1 MLKVSARPEN
11 WPIAR
16 PFTIS
21 RGTKLTAEVVV
32 ATVTDRGFSGRGEC
46 VPYAR
51 YGETAQHVVRTIK
64 DYRGPFDRDEM
75 MNILSAGAARNAL
88 DCALW
93 DLAAK
98 RSGQAAWKLAG
109 VSRPGDVVTALTVS
123 LDSPERMGERA
134 RDARDRALLKVKLGA
149 DSIALDIERLRVV
162 RANAPDARLIVDINE
177 GWSLEDLETFIP
189 AALEAGVEMIEQPL
203 PQGADAGLRNFHS
216 PILLCAD
223 ESIRDGSNLAG
234 IATRYQAVN
243 IKLDK
248 TGGLTRALA
257 LARQARARNM
267 AVVVGCMVSTSL
279 SVAPALLL
287 SQIARFVDLDGPQ
300 LLTRDRDPG
309 LEYNGSLL
317 SFSER
322 VWG

>member
-1 MLKVSARPEN
+1 MKASAQLES
-11 WPIAR
+11 WPIAL

-21 RGTKLTAEVVV
+21 RGTKRTAEVVV
-32 ATVTDRGFSGRGEC
+32 ATVTDGKFSGRGEC

-51 YGETAQHVVRTIK
+51 YGETNRHVVRTIEN
-64 DYRGPFDRDEM
+64 YRGPFERDGLAD
-75 MNILSAGAARNAL
+75 ILPAGAARNAL

-98 RSGQAAWKLAG
+98 RSGDAAWKLAG
-109 VSRPGDVVTALTVS
+109 VSPPVNVVTALTVS
-123 LDSPERMGERA
+123 LDSPESMGERA
-134 RDARDRALLKVKLGA
+134 RAARDRALLKVKLGA
-149 DSIALDIERLRVV
+149 DSVSLDIERLRVV
-162 RANAPDARLIVDINE
+162 RDNAPDARLIVDVNE
-177 GWSLEDLETFIP
+177 GWSLEDLEAFIP

-203 PQGADAGLRNFHS
+203 PEGADVDLRNFCS
-216 PILLCAD
+216 SIPLCAD

-257 LARQARARNM
+257 LARQAHARNLV
-267 AVVVGCMVSTSL
+267 VVVGCMVSTSL
-279 SVAPALLL
+279 SMAPALLL
-287 SQIARFVDLDGPQ
+287 SQFARFVDLDGPQ
-300 LLTRDRDPG
+300 LLARDRDPG
-309 LEYNGSLL
+309 LEYNGSRL